1 MPGVFICYRREDT
14 APYAGRIFDHLA
26 AHFGNDHVFFDV
38 DDMMP
43 GQDFVQVLDQTLKAS
58 NAVVVLI
65 GRAWLSA
72 VDEHGHRRIDR
83 HGDYVRQEIATAIS
97 KSVPVIPV
105 LVGRATMPKAEELPR
120 SLLPL
125 ARSHAIEVSDTR
137 FRQDVEGLIAAIGNF
152 IRTASPRLE
161 LRSEPATLSTAEAR
175 IMLVRRDFY
184 CAGINEAGK
193 GVSNQFEQKVVGDQ
207 LVVVDHATRL
217 MWEKIGS
224 AAAIQGDPGA
234 PAYAEAA
241 NDKKLAGCT
250 GWRLPTLEEG
260 MSIMAPN
267 KHGAYHL
274 DPVFDP
280 SAAMM
285 WTADLWPDG
294 KRWLIYYADGS
305 CGIENLSFH
314 AYIRLVRGVR
324 E

>member
-1 MPGVFICYRREDT
+1 
-14 APYAGRIFDHLA
+14 
-26 AHFGNDHVFFDV
+26 
-38 DDMMP
+38 
-43 GQDFVQVLDQTLKAS
+43 
-58 NAVVVLI
+58 
-65 GRAWLSA
+65 
-72 VDEHGHRRIDR
+72 
-83 HGDYVRQEIATAIS
+83 
-97 KSVPVIPV
+97 
-105 LVGRATMPKAEELPR
+105 MPKSEELPR

-125 ARSHAIEVSDTR
+125 ARCHAIEVSDTR

-175 IMLVRRDFY
+175 IMLVRRGFY

-193 GVSNQFEQKVVGDQ
+193 GVSHQFEQQVAGDQ

-224 AAAIQGDPGA
+224 AAAIQGAAGA

-260 MSIMAPN
+260 MSIMAAN
-267 KHGAYHL
+267 KHGRCHL

-305 CGIENLSFH
+305 CGIENFSFH